1 MKVLILDIDGV
12 LNYDN
17 TNATAPSGALG
28 VSNSK
33 IQLLKNII
41 DVTNAKV
48 VLSSTWRYDRPCGK
62 DYQYLVGKLKDSG
75 IVVYSHIPEISSVR
89 RGLEISA
96 WLARHPD
103 VEGWVVIDDTKFSDF
118 DRGEF
123 AGHLV
128 ITDSK
133 QGLTDADVSKAIEIL
148 NNENR

>member
-1 MKVLILDIDGV
+1 MKVLIADVDGV
-12 LNYDN
+12 LNYDK

-28 VSNSK
+28 ISNSRIK
-33 IQLLKNII
+33 LLKQII
-41 DVTNAKV
+41 DATGAKV

-62 DYQYLVGKLKDSG
+62 DYQYLVNKLKDND
-75 IVVYSHIPEISSVR
+75 IAVYSHIPEISSAR

-103 VEGWVVIDDTKFSDF
+103 VEGWVVIDDVKFPDF

-133 QGLTDADVSKAIEIL
+133 FGLTEDDVEKAIEIL
-148 NNENR
+148 NREE

>member
-1 MKVLILDIDGV
+1 MKVLIADVDGV
-12 LNYDN
+12 LNYDK

-28 VSNSK
+28 ISNSRIK
-33 IQLLKNII
+33 LLKQII
-41 DVTNAKV
+41 DATGAKV

-62 DYQYLVGKLKDSG
+62 DYQYLVNKLKDND
-75 IVVYSHIPEISSVR
+75 IAVYSHIPEISSLR

-103 VEGWVVIDDTKFSDF
+103 VDGWAVIDDVRFPDF

-133 QGLTDADVSKAIEIL
+133 LGLTEDDVEKAIGVL
-148 NNENR
+148 NREE